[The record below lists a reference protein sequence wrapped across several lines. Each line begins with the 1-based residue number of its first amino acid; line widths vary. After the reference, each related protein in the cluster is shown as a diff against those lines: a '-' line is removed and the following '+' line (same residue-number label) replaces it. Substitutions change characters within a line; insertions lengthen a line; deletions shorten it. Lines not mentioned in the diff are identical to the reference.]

1 MLCTAAQGLLKMR
14 RQKIYSQKQTEKLNN
29 LTAAEKERID
39 QINELVHQLLKQYD
53 LETIKFEFGYGRF
66 DGIFTGDRISLHLF
80 VALNSPIKVIRNI
93 ILHEVAHAIVGII
106 HKHREIWQNKAR
118 ELGVTWERRYHK

>member
-1 MLCTAAQGLLKMR
+1 MR
-14 RQKIYSQKQTEKLNN
+14 RQKIYSQKLTEKLNN

-39 QINELVHQLLKQYD
+39 QVNELALQLLKQYN

-66 DGIFTGDRISLHLF
+66 DGIFSGDRISLHLF
-80 VALNSPIKVIRNI
+80 VALNSHIKVIRNI
-93 ILHEVAHAIVGII
+93 ILHEIAHAIVGTI

-118 ELGVTWERRYHK
+118 ELGVTWERRYRK

>member
-1 MLCTAAQGLLKMR
+1 MR
-14 RQKIYSQKQTEKLNN
+14 SQQIYRQKLTEKLNN
-29 LTAAEKERID
+29 LTAAEKVRID
-39 QINELVHQLLKQYD
+39 QVNELALQMLKQYN

-66 DGIFTGDRISLHLF
+66 DGIFSGDRIRLHLF

-106 HKHREIWQNKAR
+106 HKHREIWQNKAL